1 MTAKETNELFP
12 DLTPRTVRDLC
23 LEVNLSKQR
32 VWILIKA
39 GRVPPPVQVSKQK
52 WVWGPKVFAAA
63 VAAVQ
68 SGRQDNETQKTMRH
82 RLRVRREV
90 DRHRKVEER
99 ARKRAEEAATRRA
112 QEEMR
117 LKTLEATP

>member
-32 VWILIKA
+32 VWTLIKA

-63 VAAVQ
+63 VAAIQ

-90 DRHRKVEER
+90 DRYQK
-99 ARKRAEEAATRRA
+99 ARKRVEEAATRRA
-112 QEEMR
+112 REEMR
-117 LKTLEATP
+117 LKSLEATP